1 MIQNDTTGIDCP
13 DNPDA
18 AIAAAW
24 RYLFAHGTLFLR
36 INPCPSTLQMEFMKC
51 CTA

>member
-13 DNPDA
+13 VKLDA

-24 RYLFAHGTLFLR
+24 GYLFAYGTLFLR
-36 INPCPSTLQMEFMKC
+36 INPCPSTLQMEPMKC